1 MIKKNPFYLIFGII
15 LFGILVTVFVAN
27 GIAIRNTN
35 KKIDERTSYFEL
47 LLNENKKLRTQYE
60 ALIARD
66 RIVSIASSQ
75 LGMVFPVE
83 TPQILEIDR
92 ERLTTM
98 EEN

>member
-1 MIKKNPFYLIFGII
+1 MIKKNPFYLILLII

-75 LGMVFPVE
+75 LGMVFQVE

>member
-75 LGMVFPVE
+75 LGMVFPAE

-98 EEN
+98 EGN